1 MKKILFLMLMCL
13 PFMAMAQ
20 TEPKYLAGAV
30 TMDDGKVSFKTEIQA
45 PSLTKE
51 QLYDAMLK
59 WATGRFKPEGKF
71 NARVLYTNED
81 EGTIAAGG
89 EEYLVFSSS
98 ALSLDRTR
106 IYYQLF
112 ITCENGKCD
121 IEMTRI
127 RYWYDEARDG
137 GEKYSAEE
145 WIVDDMALNKSK
157 TKLAPI
163 CGKFRR
169 ETIDLKDSLFK
180 SIQNT
185 LGNKVLNN
193 SQIAEAPTPG
203 VTATPVSSTTTIIT
217 ATPPTTQQV
226 IIGGSEGVTEIKVAD
241 NAPTNS
247 TPSQSIDDQ
256 IKASSRMTI
265 TAGNDEQFEIGKECW
280 GGFGQLFGKEVAF
293 CVIDQS
299 KSMGNMLMDQ
309 SDNYKI
315 SFYKQGSSEPWLIVN
330 CKKLMKQ
337 TVTGEEAKKMNP
349 SNDGQK
355 AYNMYVGEVVK

>member
-1 MKKILFLMLMCL
+1 MKKIFFLMLMCL
-13 PFMAMAQ
+13 PFIAMAQ

-30 TMDDGKVSFKTEIQA
+30 TLDDGKVSFKTEIQA
-45 PSLTKE
+45 PSLSKD

-59 WATGRFKPEGKF
+59 WATERFKPEGKF

-112 ITCENGKCD
+112 IACENGKCN

-180 SIQNT
+180 SIQDT
-185 LGNKVLNN
+185 LGNRVLNN
-193 SQIAEAPTPG
+193 SQIAVTPTPG
-203 VTATPVSSTTTIIT
+203 VTATPISSTTTVIT
-217 ATPPTTQQV
+217 ATPVTTPAQPV
-226 IIGGSEGVTEIKVAD
+226 IIGGSEGTTEIKVANN
-241 NAPTNS
+241 NA
-247 TPSQSIDDQ
+247 TPAQNIEDQ

-315 SFYKQGSSEPWLIVN
+315 SFYKQGSSEPWLVVN

-349 SNDGQK
+349 NNDGQK
-355 AYNMYVGEVVK
+355 AYNMYVGEVAK

>member
-1 MKKILFLMLMCL
+1 MKKILFLMLLCL
-13 PFMAMAQ
+13 PFIAMAQ
-20 TEPKYLAGAV
+20 TDPKYLAGAI
-30 TMDDGKVSFKTEIQA
+30 TLDDGKVSFKTEIQA
-45 PSLTKE
+45 PSLTKD
-51 QLYDAMLK
+51 QLYETMLK
-59 WATGRFKPEGKF
+59 WATERFKPEGKF
-71 NARVLYTNED
+71 NAR
-81 EGTIAAGG
+81 AAVG

-106 IYYQLF
+106 IYYQMF
-112 ITCENGKCD
+112 ITCGNGKCD

-169 ETIDLKDSLFK
+169 ETIDLKDTLFK
-180 SIQNT
+180 SIQDT

-193 SQIAEAPTPG
+193 SQIAVAPTSG
-203 VTATPVSSTTTIIT
+203 VTATPISNTTTIIT
-217 ATPPTTQQV
+217 ATPVTPPAQPA
-226 IIGGSEGVTEIKVAD
+226 IIGGSEGNTEIKVAN
-241 NAPTNS
+241 NA
-247 TPSQSIDDQ
+247 TPSKEQSIDDQ

-293 CVIDQS
+293 CIIDQS

-349 SNDGQK
+349 SNNGQK
-355 AYNMYVGEVVK
+355 AYNMYVGEVIK

>member
-1 MKKILFLMLMCL
+1 MKRILFLMLLCL
-13 PFMAMAQ
+13 PFIAMAQ
-20 TEPKYLAGAV
+20 TDPKYLAGAI
-30 TMDDGKVSFKTEIQA
+30 TLDDGKVSFKTEIQA
-45 PSLTKE
+45 PSLTKD
-51 QLYDAMLK
+51 QLYDTMLK
-59 WATGRFKPEGKF
+59 WATERFKPEGKF
-71 NARVLYTNED
+71 NARVLYTNEE
-81 EGTIAAGG
+81 EGAIAAGG

-112 ITCENGKCD
+112 ITCGNGKCD

-137 GEKYSAEE
+137 GERYSAEE

-169 ETIDLKDSLFK
+169 ETIDLKDTLFK
-180 SIQNT
+180 SIQDT

-193 SQIAEAPTPG
+193 SQTAATPAPG
-203 VTATPVSSTTTIIT
+203 VTATPVTPPAPPTVVGDSEGIAEIKAADQ
-217 ATPPTTQQV
+217 ATPGKEQSMDDP
-226 IIGGSEGVTEIKVAD
+226 SKV
-241 NAPTNS
+241 
-247 TPSQSIDDQ
+247 
-256 IKASSRMTI
+256 SSRMTI
-265 TAGNDEQFEIGKECW
+265 TAGNDEQFELGKECW
-280 GGFGQLFGKEVAF
+280 GGFGRLFGKEVTF

-315 SFYKQGSSEPWLIVN
+315 SFYKQGSSEPWLIIN

-349 SNDGQK
+349 GNDGRK
-355 AYNMYVGEVVK
+355 AYNMYIGEVIK